1 MTSKREANIVRSR
14 TMYQC
19 NECGKIFPAYAKLI
33 NHERIHT
40 GEKPYV
46 CRICCRAFTQEAHLK
61 RHHKVHDNDRPHECT
76 FCDRAFKHKAHLK
89 RHTKSH
95 HSYSY
100 QMSKANESR
109 SRDPE
114 KLNHQSNELL
124 NVQTDERVAERGYSK
139 IQTENCDSYKIN
151 QADESDLGDPETP
164 SQQPNKLIN
173 QKTDLKVEPIVPLSE
188 AGVLNFQGPEKL
200 SQSNEVVNS
209 KTSSNGERLNGH
221 VEPIYECELCGKVFK
236 RKSTLL
242 KHEKNHAENKVFRCD
257 VCGQEFSELE
267 ELAFHRTSC
276 EENYYKCQICDKLF
290 GTKFILKCH
299 IETHSNAKSYLCEIC
314 GTRFKHARSLTTHKR
329 MHTGKN
335 NCTCEYC
342 GKVFIR
348 PNDLVVHRRTHT
360 GERPY
365 ECHICH
371 RAFKQKAHVEKHK
384 ETIHGKGKSKNS
396 SASSHKRNGYRKLQ
410 GKCEEGPDETSCT
423 NDHSESRN
431 KKHRIKSEGRA
442 SKIDSFGEALF
453 TDDKFTAQDE
463 DHIENVGGEMNG
475 EMPFMQPLKQNT
487 CETCGKS
494 FTQKS
499 YLVVHK
505 RIHTGEM
512 PYDCDICGQAFRQ
525 RAHMVKHKK
534 SIHNVIH
541 KSSKQGSSKV
551 PLDCDSS
558 FPVKAGNKHEKS
570 QEKYSETD
578 NRMSNNNST
587 PQDENLLFEMRNGY
601 DETKKKSKRR
611 PFQCDVCH
619 KKFRQRGY
627 LNIHK
632 RIHTGLM
639 PYKCNICNRAFRQK
653 THVVKHKRTIHKLK
667 KLRTIQEM
675 EDLESEINKD
685 HPETSQGENSEVL
698 QNENESLQDEN
709 MGESTSNE
717 IFTSEYSMVGDQIF
731 ERYGT
736 ESANMSKTED
746 PAALKHDE
754 DELVNQ
760 PSNTSIKCSESGYN
774 AKPLNASADSYESQS
789 PVWSSN
795 TSTAKLH
802 ACEICG
808 KAFKRKHY
816 LAVHTRMHTGERPYS
831 CTACNKSFR
840 QDCHLR
846 VHMSKVHPNEYQ
858 VMLSKVPTTYKCR
871 VCNRVYKRIHLLK
884 MHEKSHGAR
893 DCIST
898 PDTSRIKRDEK
909 FSVKPSPRRNPQSL
923 STNQKSSLIKPST
936 MKDPQTLP
944 VIRGKGFKCQFCSK
958 TFKLKQHLTSHERV
972 HTGVRPFVCN
982 ICHRGFKQSS
992 HLTRHMKMHDVGNNV
1007 SKRDA
1012 IETPEDIKPYRCER
1026 SIHESRQGKKH
1037 DMKQKLNN
1045 GTATAPPNYTNLY
1058 KCKNCSKTF
1067 KSKKGQLYHTARCT
1081 LPTSVVNTGKRRS
1094 VLKTHIRTNEN
1105 KPHECK
1111 ECGKQFDRKQI
1122 LVIHERVHSGDRPYE
1137 CDICGKRFP
1146 IAGNLARHKV
1156 IHTGQKPFVC
1166 YICGKGCTQKSN
1178 MEAHIRLVHKVEKEK
1193 EQLNKSVMKNQRK
1206 GNKKESNR
1214 RTATN
1219 MPEYKREETD
1229 DNEVYNNCNENEK
1242 STSEH
1247 ELVNKE
1253 ELNNNDEELYR
1264 CCECGREFD
1273 EESSMMEHCM
1283 EAH

>member
-1 MTSKREANIVRSR
+1 MKMASKREGSIARSR

-19 NECGKIFPAYAKLI
+19 NECGKNFPAYAKLI

-109 SRDPE
+109 SCDPE
-114 KLNHQSNELL
+114 KLNHQPNELL
-124 NVQTDERVAERGYSK
+124 NVQTDERVVQLGYSK
-139 IQTENCDSYKIN
+139 IQTENCDSYKIGE
-151 QADESDLGDPETP
+151 ADNDDSCDPKTP
-164 SQQPNKLIN
+164 SQQPNKMIN
-173 QKTDLKVEPIVPLSE
+173 QKTDLNLEPIVPLGE
-188 AGVLNFQGPEKL
+188 AGNSNFQDPEKP

-209 KTSSNGERLNGH
+209 KTSSNEERLNGH

-257 VCGQEFSELE
+257 VCGQEFPELE
-267 ELAFHRTSC
+267 ELALHRTSC

-299 IETHSNAKSYLCEIC
+299 IETHSNEKSYICEIC

-365 ECHICH
+365 ECPICH

-396 SASSHKRNGYRKLQ
+396 SASSHERNGYTKLR
-410 GKCEEGPDETSCT
+410 GSCT
-423 NDHSESRN
+423 NDHFENRN
-431 KKHRIKSEGRA
+431 KKLRIKSEGKT
-442 SKIDSFGEALF
+442 SKIDNLGKTLS
-453 TDDKFTAQDE
+453 TDDKFAAQDK
-463 DHIENVGGEMNG
+463 DQIESIDSEMND
-475 EMPFMQPLKQNT
+475 EMPYIPPPKQNT

-494 FTQKS
+494 FTQRS

-541 KSSKQGSSKV
+541 KSTKQGSSKV
-551 PLDCDSS
+551 PLDGDSS
-558 FPVKAGNKHEKS
+558 FQVKAGGKHEMS
-570 QEKYSETD
+570 EEKYSEV
-578 NRMSNNNST
+578 NNHVSNNNRI

-601 DETKKKSKRR
+601 DEAKKKSKRR
-611 PFQCDVCH
+611 PFQCEVCH

-685 HPETSQGENSEVL
+685 QPETVRGENSEAL
-698 QNENESLQDEN
+698 QNANKSLQDEN
-709 MGESTSNE
+709 MVESTSSE

-736 ESANMSKTED
+736 ETANVSKTED
-746 PAALKHDE
+746 LTSLKHNE
-754 DELVNQ
+754 DDCADR
-760 PSNTSIKCSESGYN
+760 PSSTSINCTESSYN
-774 AKPLNASADSYESQS
+774 AKPMNASADSCQSQS
-789 PVWSSN
+789 SVKSSN
-795 TSTAKLH
+795 ASTLKLH

-831 CTACNKSFR
+831 CMACNKTFR

-871 VCNRVYKRIHLLK
+871 FCNRVYKRIHLLK

-893 DCIST
+893 DCIGT
-898 PDTSRIKRDEK
+898 PETSQLKREEK
-909 FSVKPSPRRNPQSL
+909 LSVKPSSTRNPQIL
-923 STNQKSSLIKPST
+923 PTNQKASLIKPPNL
-936 MKDPQTLP
+936 KDPQTRS
-944 VIRGKGFKCQFCSK
+944 VIRSKGFQCQFCPK

-972 HTGVRPFVCN
+972 HTGIRPFVCS

-992 HLTRHMKMHDVGNNV
+992 HLTRHMKMHDVGNKV

-1012 IETPEDIKPYRCER
+1012 IETHEEIKPYRCER
-1026 SIHESRQGKKH
+1026 SIHAARQGKKH
-1037 DMKQKLNN
+1037 DMKQKLNK
-1045 GTATAPPNYTNLY
+1045 GVATAPPNHTNPY

-1067 KSKKGQLYHTARCT
+1067 KSKKGQLYHIARCT

-1094 VLKTHIRTNEN
+1094 AVKIPIRTDEN

-1111 ECGKQFDRKQI
+1111 ECGKKFDRKQI

-1166 YICGKGCTQKSN
+1166 YVCGKGCTQKSN
-1178 MEAHIRLVHKVEKEK
+1178 MEAHIRLVHKMGKEK
-1193 EQLNKSVMKNQRK
+1193 EQIIKNQRK
-1206 GNKKESNR
+1206 GSKKESNR
-1214 RTATN
+1214 RSAKN
-1219 MPEYKREETD
+1219 MSECNTEETG
-1229 DNEVYNNCNENEK
+1229 DNEVYNNCNENTK
-1242 STSEH
+1242 STIEH
-1247 ELVNKE
+1247 ELVDKE
-1253 ELNNNDEELYR
+1253 ELNNADEELYR

>member
-1 MTSKREANIVRSR
+1 MASKREGSVVRSR

-19 NECGKIFPAYAKLI
+19 SECGKTFPAYAKLV

-61 RHHKVHDNDRPHECT
+61 RHHKVHDNERPHQCS

-100 QMSKANESR
+100 QMSKRNVSH
-109 SRDPE
+109 SYDLE
-114 KLNHQSNELL
+114 KLDHQSNNVN
-124 NVQTDERVAERGYSK
+124 NVQTGENLTQLGYSK
-139 IQTENCDSYKIN
+139 IQTENGDSCTIGEANKPDPCDAETLN
-151 QADESDLGDPETP
+151 QR
-164 SQQPNKLIN
+164 QKKLIN
-173 QKTDLKVEPIVPLSE
+173 ERTDLTMEPLVSLCETRDVDI
-188 AGVLNFQGPEKL
+188 QDPEKI
-200 SQSNEVVNS
+200 SPSNELING
-209 KTSSNGERLNGH
+209 KTSSNGERLNGEL
-221 VEPIYECELCGKVFK
+221 EPGYECELCGKVFK
-236 RKSTLL
+236 RKSVLL

-267 ELAFHRTSC
+267 ELAFHRTNC
-276 EENYYKCQICDKLF
+276 EENYYKCQICGKLF

-299 IETHSNAKSYLCEIC
+299 METHTNEKSYMCEVC

-335 NCTCEYC
+335 NCTCEVC

-384 ETIHGKGKSKNS
+384 ETIHGKLKSKIN
-396 SASSHKRNGYRKLQ
+396 SASSHKRNGYTKLRRKH
-410 GKCEEGPDETSCT
+410 EEWSDETSGPY
-423 NDHSESRN
+423 DHFGNRN
-431 KKHRIKSEGRA
+431 TM
-442 SKIDSFGEALF
+442 IDSFDEALC
-453 TDDKFTAQDE
+453 TDDKFIARDE
-463 DHIENVGGEMNG
+463 DHVKNIDGISNLSSEETEPNLQVKNG
-475 EMPFMQPLKQNT
+475 EMPANPPPRPNT

-499 YLVVHK
+499 YLVVHR

-534 SIHNVIH
+534 SIHDVIH
-541 KSSKQGSSKV
+541 KSSKQGSSKISS
-551 PLDCDSS
+551 DCDSS
-558 FPVKAGNKHEKS
+558 VPVKVANIQGMS
-570 QEKYSETD
+570 QENDSEID
-578 NRMSNNNST
+578 NHMSSNNSIN
-587 PQDENLLFEMRNGY
+587 ENLVFEVQNGY
-601 DETKKKSKRR
+601 DEANKKSKRR
-611 PFQCDVCH
+611 PFQCEVCH

-632 RIHTGLM
+632 RIHTGVM

-675 EDLESEINKD
+675 DDLETEINID
-685 HPETSQGENSEVL
+685 HRETSEDGKIDVL
-698 QNENESLQDEN
+698 QNGNELLQDES
-709 MGESTSNE
+709 MEESTSSE
-717 IFTSEYSMVGDQIF
+717 IFTTEYSMVGDQIF

-736 ESANMSKTED
+736 ESINMSKAED
-746 PAALKHDE
+746 LPALKHHE
-754 DELVNQ
+754 DDCGDQ
-760 PSNTSIKCSESGYN
+760 PSNLSINCSKSGYN
-774 AKPLNASADSYESQS
+774 DKLLDASADSRQS
-789 PVWSSN
+789 EPSGRPSNVSS
-795 TSTAKLH
+795 AKLH

-831 CTACNKSFR
+831 CMACNKRFR

-846 VHMSKVHPNEYQ
+846 VHMSKVHPKEYQ
-858 VMLSKVPTTYKCR
+858 VMKSNQPATYKCR
-871 VCNRVYKRIHLLK
+871 FCKRVYKRLHLLK

-893 DCIST
+893 NHSGT
-898 PDTSRIKRDEK
+898 LQMSRVKKEEK
-909 FSVKPSPRRNPQSL
+909 LSVKPNTTRNSQTLPI
-923 STNQKSSLIKPST
+923 NQKASLIKPST
-936 MKDPQTLP
+936 SKDPQTLP
-944 VIRGKGFKCQFCSK
+944 GTQGKGFQCQFCPKS
-958 TFKLKQHLTSHERV
+958 FKLKQHLTSHERV
-972 HTGVRPFVCN
+972 HTGVRPFVCS

-992 HLTRHMKMHDVGNNV
+992 HLTRHMKMHNVGTKV
-1007 SKRDA
+1007 IKTDA
-1012 IETPEDIKPYRCER
+1012 IDTPEDIKPSNCER
-1026 SIHESRQGKKH
+1026 SIHVTRQGKNN
-1037 DMKQKLNN
+1037 DMRQKLNK
-1045 GTATAPPNYTNLY
+1045 GVAAAPSKYTNPY
-1058 KCKNCSKTF
+1058 KCKNCCKTF
-1067 KSKKGQLYHTARCT
+1067 KSKKGQLYHIARCT
-1081 LPTSVVNTGKRRS
+1081 FPAGNVNQGKRRS
-1094 VLKTHIRTNEN
+1094 VLRTGIRGDEN

-1122 LVIHERVHSGDRPYE
+1122 LMVHERVHSGDRPYE

-1156 IHTGQKPFVC
+1156 IHTGKKPFVC

-1178 MEAHIRLVHKVEKEK
+1178 MEAHIRLVHKVGKQK
-1193 EQLNKSVMKNQRK
+1193 DNLKNQCK
-1206 GNKKESNR
+1206 GGKKESNR
-1214 RTATN
+1214 KSAKN
-1219 MPEYKREETD
+1219 VPEYKREEIG
-1229 DNEVYNNCNENEK
+1229 DNEVHDNCKENEK
-1242 STSEH
+1242 STVDQ
-1247 ELVNKE
+1247 ELAGKE
-1253 ELNNNDEELYR
+1253 ESNNADEELYR